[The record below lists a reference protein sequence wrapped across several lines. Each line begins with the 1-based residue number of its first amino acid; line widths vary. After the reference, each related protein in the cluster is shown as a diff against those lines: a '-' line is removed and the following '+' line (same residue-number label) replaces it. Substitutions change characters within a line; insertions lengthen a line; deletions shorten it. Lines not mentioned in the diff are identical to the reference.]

1 MLQKWKAFAE
11 KVVKK
16 KKKKKEFL
24 LCLRALQAG
33 LLTVTLIDFSSGQKD
48 YLTMIQKVPGGTLRQ
63 AHILQ
68 LDVLFP
74 DSTIRHSIQK

>member
-11 KVVKK
+11 KVE
-16 KKKKKEFL
+16 KKKEFL
-24 LCLRALQAG
+24 LCLKALQAG

-48 YLTMIQKVPGGTLRQ
+48 YLTVIQKVPGGALRK